1 LNRDS
6 AITASV
12 TAHLL
17 TDVRLALPV
26 QQRGTAGCTGGDTE
40 KETFSAYG
48 FRSFLQSRCGK
59 ERRYAPM
66 MRLRDLLDEPALG
79 LVLLTG
85 AAHLDRPVGEVY
97 TTDLLDPGRY
107 LSGGEIVLTGLMWR
121 RDAADSERFVA
132 ALAAAGIAALGA
144 GDAALGSVPADLVA
158 ACDRHGVPLF
168 AVPVDVSFRQVG
180 ECIAGAGGRAGTRGR
195 SLISAMAAGRRLA
208 DLLPQVAAELGVSC
222 WVLTT
227 TGRQVAGAP
236 AATAAGSS
244 PAGPGDAGGTPGR
257 LTDRLGR
264 ELAQAFLTADRLPR
278 TVSGGPARR
287 FSLFAVDARAHH
299 RLAAWFLACEGDPAG
314 WSFELRESVDELL
327 TLAALERAKLDE
339 GLRVEERLGA
349 QLAPLLS
356 GFAAPADIRAR
367 LAACGLDP
375 DGQFLTVVASITG
388 VPRTVPAC
396 HPASTGLAAEVIRSL
411 VPHTVVAALEGEPGD
426 AVLAVL
432 PVAAQRAGALLGTIT
447 DGVGCIEPGLRGGRL
462 AVGVSEPATGA
473 AALCRAVVE
482 ARHAHRTAVQ
492 RATPVAVI
500 SAAELSSHLVLL
512 AEMPADRRR
521 LFRGRLVGPLAEYD
535 REHGADLVRTLE
547 AFLACA
553 GSWTRCAERMHVHV
567 NTLRYRVQRIEQ
579 ITGRDLGRFEDRV
592 DLFLA
597 LAMRP

>member
-1 LNRDS
+1 
-6 AITASV
+6 
-12 TAHLL
+12 
-17 TDVRLALPV
+17 
-26 QQRGTAGCTGGDTE
+26 
-40 KETFSAYG
+40 
-48 FRSFLQSRCGK
+48 
-59 ERRYAPM
+59 
-66 MRLRDLLDEPALG
+66 MRLQDLLDEPALG

-85 AAHLDRPVGEVY
+85 AEHLDRPVGEVY

-121 RDAADSERFVA
+121 RDAADSETFVA
-132 ALAAAGIAALGA
+132 ALAAAGIAVLGA

-158 ACDRHGVPLF
+158 ACDRYGVPLF
-168 AVPVDVSFRQVG
+168 AVPVDVSFRQIG
-180 ECIAGAGGRAGTRGR
+180 ECIASAAGRAGARGR
-195 SLISAMAAGRRLA
+195 SMISAMAAGRRLA
-208 DLLPQVAAELGVSC
+208 DLLPQVAAELGVNC

-227 TGRQVAGAP
+227 TGRHVAGAP
-236 AATAAGSS
+236 AAAGAGPG
-244 PAGPGDAGGTPGR
+244 PAGPSHAGAAAGR
-257 LTDRLGR
+257 LTDQLGR
-264 ELAQAFLTADRLPR
+264 QLARAFLTADRLPC
-278 TVSGGPARR
+278 TVSGGPGRR

-299 RLAAWFLACEGDPAG
+299 RLAAWFLACEGDPAS

-327 TLAALERAKLDE
+327 TLAALERAQLDE
-339 GLRVEERLGA
+339 GLRVEGRLGA

-356 GFAAPADIRAR
+356 GFAAPADIRTR

-375 DGQFLTVVASITG
+375 DGQFLAMVASITDL
-388 VPRTVPAC
+388 PSTALAQ

-411 VPHTVVAALEGEPGD
+411 VPETVVAALGGGTGD

-432 PVAAQRAGALLGTIT
+432 PVPAQRPGALLDTVTAGL
-447 DGVGCIEPGLRGGRL
+447 GCLEPGLRGGRL

-492 RATPVAVI
+492 RATPIAVV
-500 SAAELSSHLVLL
+500 SSAELSSHLVLL
-512 AEMPADRRR
+512 AEMPADRQRT
-521 LFRGRLVGPLAEYD
+521 FRSRLVGPLDEYD
-535 REHGADLVRTLE
+535 RERGADLVRTLE
-547 AFLACA
+547 TFLACA

>member
-1 LNRDS
+1 
-6 AITASV
+6 
-12 TAHLL
+12 
-17 TDVRLALPV
+17 
-26 QQRGTAGCTGGDTE
+26 
-40 KETFSAYG
+40 
-48 FRSFLQSRCGK
+48 
-59 ERRYAPM
+59 

-85 AAHLDRPVGEVY
+85 AEHLDRPVSEVY

-121 RDAADSERFVA
+121 QDAADSETFIA

-158 ACDRHGVPLF
+158 ACDRHGIPLF
-168 AVPVDVSFRQVG
+168 AVPVEVSFRQIG
-180 ECIAGAGGRAGTRGR
+180 ERIAGAAGRAGARGR
-195 SLISAMAAGRRLA
+195 RLISAMAAGRRLA

-236 AATAAGSS
+236 AAAGADPG
-244 PAGPGDAGGTPGR
+244 PARPGDAAAASAR
-257 LTDRLGR
+257 LTDQLGR
-264 ELAQAFLTADRLPR
+264 ELARAFLTADRLPR
-278 TVSGGPARR
+278 TVSGGPGRG

-327 TLAALERAKLDE
+327 TLAALERAQLDE
-339 GLRVEERLGA
+339 GLRVEGRLGA

-375 DGQFLTVVASITG
+375 DGTFLTVVASITG
-388 VPRTVPAC
+388 LPGAAPAR
-396 HPASTGLAAEVIRSL
+396 HPAAGGLAAEVIRSL
-411 VPHTVVAALEGEPGD
+411 APKTVVAALDGETGD

-432 PVAAQRAGALLGTIT
+432 PVSAQRAGALLDTIIA
-447 DGVGCIEPGLRGGRL
+447 GVGCLQPGLGGGRL

-473 AALCRAVVE
+473 AALSRAVVE
-482 ARHAHRTAVQ
+482 ARHAHRTAIP
-492 RATPVAVI
+492 RATPVAVV
-500 SAAELSSHLVLL
+500 SSAELSSHLVLL
-512 AEMPADRRR
+512 ADVPADRRR
-521 LFRGRLVGPLAEYD
+521 TFRSRLVGPLAEYD

-547 AFLACA
+547 TFLACA

-597 LAMRP
+597 LTLRP